1 MRKFVVSTTLAAL
14 AATLSAPGVAGEHDG
29 HVAAMHAQP
38 QAGAKAA
45 MTDAVVKKVDKSA
58 GLVTLSH
65 GPLENL
71 GMPGMTMAFKMKDP
85 AWAGKL
91 KAGDKI
97 RFMAELVGDT
107 FTMVRY
113 EPAK

>member
-1 MRKFVVSTTLAAL
+1 MRKFVVSTALAVL
-14 AATLSAPGVAGEHDG
+14 AATLSAPALAAGEHDG
-29 HVAAMHAQP
+29 HAMPMP
-38 QAGAKAA
+38 QADVKATL
-45 MTDAVVKKVDKSA
+45 TDAVVKKVDKSA

-71 GMPGMTMAFKMKDP
+71 GMPGMTMAFKMKDS

-113 EPAK
+113 ESAK

>member
-1 MRKFVVSTTLAAL
+1 MRKFVASTALAAL
-14 AATLSAPGVAGEHDG
+14 AATLSAPGIAAGEHDG
-29 HVAAMHAQP
+29 HAMHAP
-38 QAGAKAA
+38 APVAAKASL
-45 MTDAVVKKVDKSA
+45 TDAVVKKVDKSA

-91 KAGDKI
+91 KVGDKI

-113 EPAK
+113 ESAK

>member
-14 AATLSAPGVAGEHDG
+14 AATLFAPGIA
-29 HVAAMHAQP
+29 
-38 QAGAKAA
+38 
-45 MTDAVVKKVDKSA
+45 
-58 GLVTLSH
+58 
-65 GPLENL
+65 
-71 GMPGMTMAFKMKDP
+71 
-85 AWAGKL
+85 
-91 KAGDKI
+91 AGDKI